1 MDTLYIY
8 IEEREQGVAGEM
20 PKYRKKIKAGDVY
33 EVEEFYSPRTIGKKY
48 ERGRREGLTSEEQE
62 KRNLQIARKKLTRQI
77 NANFGGKDYFILLT
91 YDKNADIAEARKE
104 IGNFF
109 KRLKRYRLKNGFS
122 ELKYISV
129 IEVQGRVH
137 HHVVMNAF
145 ENLNMKE
152 AQEILQ
158 DVWGRGLVKIKHLY
172 KNQKDNRLATYISK
186 ENIKKGAKRWSSSRN
201 LKQPEIKI
209 ELIKES
215 KKKQP
220 LRPPKGYQVIL
231 AVEDF
236 FEEIGWV
243 RYMKAVK
250 EGGMDYGEYEREDRR
265 E

>member
-1 MDTLYIY
+1 
-8 IEEREQGVAGEM
+8 M

-48 ERGRREGLTSEEQE
+48 ERGRREGLTTEEQE
-62 KRNLQIARKKLTRQI
+62 KRNLQIARKKLTRLI
-77 NANFGGKDYFILLT
+77 NANFNGKDYFVLLT

-122 ELKYISV
+122 DLKYISV
-129 IEVQGRVH
+129 IETQGRVH

-145 ENLNMKE
+145 ENLSMKE

-209 ELIKES
+209 ELVKES
-215 KKKQP
+215 KNRRP
-220 LRPPKGYQVIL
+220 IRPPKGYKV
-231 AVEDF
+231 VFFTEDF

-250 EGGMDYGEYEREDRR
+250 EGGMDYGDCEQEGDG
-265 E
+265 